1 MSLPTSKTTV
11 PFPTLVLALKDD
23 PDAAECRLPYTR
35 LVQLSRHE
43 PHLDL
48 SGRAL
53 LSSERYAVAARLKLS
68 RLKSASELYALLLGA
83 LCDGT
88 LSQAGDKLTAY
99 LLLPA
104 LTREE
109 GAHSYTP
116 ALRFDR
122 VSLSSQKWNELDLT
136 LLLPA
141 VPGECF
147 DASLYTAR
155 DSFEEE

>member
-1 MSLPTSKTTV
+1 MSLPTSKPTV

-35 LVQLSRHE
+35 LFQLSRHE
-43 PHLDL
+43 PFRDL
-48 SGRAL
+48 GGRAL

-68 RLKSASELYALLLGA
+68 RLRFAPELYALLLNALCAGA
-83 LCDGT
+83 LDR
-88 LSQAGDKLTAY
+88 AGGALTAY
-99 LLLPA
+99 VLLPA

-122 VSLSSQKWNELDLT
+122 VSLASPKWNALDLT

-141 VPGECF
+141 TPGECF
-147 DASLYTAR
+147 DARHYAIR
-155 DSFEEE
+155 DCFEAK